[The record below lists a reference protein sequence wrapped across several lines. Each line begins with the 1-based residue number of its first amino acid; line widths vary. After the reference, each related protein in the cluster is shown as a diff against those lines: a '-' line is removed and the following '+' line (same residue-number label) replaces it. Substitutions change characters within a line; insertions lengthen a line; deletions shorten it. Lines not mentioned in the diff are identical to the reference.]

1 MNSAKVIALCNQK
14 GGVGKTT
21 TAVNLAACLA
31 VGEYPCLLIDM
42 DPQCN
47 ATTGIGIDKK
57 SVDVSVYDLL
67 VTESDE
73 QDFEIEDV
81 VYSREEIEYLDI
93 LPSST
98 DLSAAEVELVNAL
111 ARERRLAH
119 IIRQVKDKYRYII
132 IDAPPSLGLLTINV
146 LTAADSVLIPVQCEY
161 YALEGLAELL
171 NVIRLV
177 QKSLN
182 PDLKIEGALLTM
194 YDSRLNL
201 SQQVSQEVQSY
212 FSDKVFETVIS
223 RTVKLSE
230 APSFG
235 KPVILYDIM
244 SKGAQNYFN
253 LAKEIVTNDSKKE

>member
-1 MNSAKVIALCNQK
+1 MDRAKVISLCNQK

-21 TAVNLAACLA
+21 TSVNLAACLA

-47 ATTGIGIDKK
+47 ATTGVGIDKK
-57 SVDVSVYDLL
+57 QVDFSVYDLL
-67 VTESDE
+67 LADVDADDIPIEEALYSLDE
-73 QDFEIEDV
+73 I
-81 VYSREEIEYLDI
+81 RYLDI
-93 LPSST
+93 LPAST
-98 DLSAAEVELVNAL
+98 DLSAAEVELVQAL
-111 ARERRLAH
+111 VRERRLERIVRKVAH
-119 IIRQVKDKYRYII
+119 KYRYII

-182 PDLKIEGALLTM
+182 PELKIEGALLTM
-194 YDSRLNL
+194 FDARLNL
-201 SQQVSQEVQSY
+201 SQQVSQEVKSY
-212 FSDKVFETVIS
+212 FSEKVFDTAIA
-223 RTVKLSE
+223 RNVKLSE

-235 KPVILYDIM
+235 KPIILYDIM

-253 LAKEIVTNDSKKE
+253 LAKEIVNNDERER